1 MSDKLDLKALWLQ
14 QTPPTPQPEMVVKQA
29 RRLKRKNW
37 YESIFINSMGISV
50 FMVVGAIWYYFQPQL
65 ISTKIGI
72 ILSFIGILLFMIAQ
86 NTMLPL
92 LMKKEADLSNQ
103 AYLALL
109 LKLKEKQLF
118 LQTTALSA
126 YFLLLS
132 LGLALYFW
140 EYVSRMS
147 LVMGG
152 LCYGGFFV
160 WVLINWFYFR
170 PKVVQ
175 KKREE
180 LNALIDQFRVLT
192 NQLKE

>member
-14 QTPPTPQPEMVVKQA
+14 QTPPKPEPTIVIEKAQ
-29 RRLKRKNW
+29 RLKRKHW

-50 FMVVGAIWYYFQPQL
+50 FLFVGAIWYYYQPQL
-65 ISTKIGI
+65 MSTKIGL
-72 ILSFIGILLFMIAQ
+72 ILTFVAIFLFMLVQ
-86 NTMLPL
+86 NSMLPL
-92 LMKKEADLSNQ
+92 LMEKESDLSNQ
-103 AYLALL
+103 DYLTLL
-109 LKLKEKQLF
+109 LKLKKKQRF

-140 EYVSRMS
+140 EYVVRMS
-147 LVMGG
+147 LAMG
-152 LCYGGFFV
+152 LFCYGGFFV

-170 PKVVQ
+170 PKIIQ
-175 KKREE
+175 KKEE
-180 LNALIDQFRVLT
+180 EVNGLIEQFKLLT